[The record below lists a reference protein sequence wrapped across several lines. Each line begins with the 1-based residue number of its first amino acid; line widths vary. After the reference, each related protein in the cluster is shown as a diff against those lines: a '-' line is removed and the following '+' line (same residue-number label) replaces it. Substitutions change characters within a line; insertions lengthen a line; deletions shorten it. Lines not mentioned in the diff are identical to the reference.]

1 KGVQMLHGWVRR
13 SIADGKPLDEFARDL
28 LSAQGS
34 TYGHPPANYYRAL
47 RDPQARAEATAQV
60 FLGLRLQCCKC
71 HNHPVD
77 RWTQEDYHA
86 LSAFF
91 ARVQYRVV
99 DNQRRDRFDKHEFD
113 GEQVVWQD
121 REGEVPH
128 PRTGRPLAPRFLG
141 GPAANPDGDRLRA
154 LSEW

>member
-1 KGVQMLHGWVRR
+1 
-13 SIADGKPLDEFARDL
+13 
-28 LSAQGS
+28 
-34 TYGHPPANYYRAL
+34 
-47 RDPQARAEATAQV
+47 
-60 FLGLRLQCCKC
+60 
-71 HNHPVD
+71 
-77 RWTQEDYHA
+77 
-86 LSAFF
+86 

-154 LSEW
+154 LSERVTRPDNPFFARTQADPVWAPLLGRGMVDPIDDFRASNPPANGPLLDALARDLVAHRYDLRHLVRTIMNSRTYQLSAAPNETNQDDEANF